1 MHFYTSLE
9 FKRDLTFKKFRLWL
23 KIDSADFFRL
33 FLLSVLHKSFVAQ
46 KNVSIKR
53 KKEKGNFPFILWHEL
68 GFLICYELVG

>member
-33 FLLSVLHKSFVAQ
+33 FLLSVLHKSFVAP
-46 KNVSIKR
+46 KNVSIQGGKR
-53 KKEKGNFPFILWHEL
+53 KFSIH
-68 GFLICYELVG
+68 LVA